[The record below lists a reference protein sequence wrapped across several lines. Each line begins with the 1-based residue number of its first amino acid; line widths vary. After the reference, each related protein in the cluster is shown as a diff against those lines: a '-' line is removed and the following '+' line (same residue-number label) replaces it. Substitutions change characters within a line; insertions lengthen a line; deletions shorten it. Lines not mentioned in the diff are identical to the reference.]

1 MSTIPASLFVQVTP
15 SVLPAGGAA
24 VSANCVV
31 MTESTRVPIDAVY
44 SFASADAVA
53 EFFGDGSTEARIA
66 GGGTNLGGGYFAG
79 FNNSSALP
87 GALLFAQWPKS
98 AVPGYIRGGDAG
110 AALTL
115 AQLQAITG
123 GLAVVVDG
131 ISRDYASIDLSGAAS
146 FSAAAGL
153 IETALN
159 ADLGTI
165 ASITASIASNV
176 LTVTAVG
183 SGTLAVGQL
192 VEGVGVDAGLY
203 ITEQLTGTAGGVGTY
218 QLSGTDTVASEAM
231 TTTGVDLAVTYDS
244 QSGGFVITS
253 GIDGAIGTVAYPS
266 GAGATSL
273 LLTQATGAVLSQ
285 GSDARTPA
293 EAMDAV
299 VEQTTNWVT
308 YMNATDPDSS
318 GNTNKLAFAAWK
330 NGYPDRYAYICWDT
344 DPLARLAPPQAT
356 TLGYLL
362 DANDD
367 SGTFLI
373 SELTDL
379 NQAAFVAGA
388 AASIDFE
395 ETNGRITFAFKSQD
409 GLVSDVTTQT
419 AAVNLGGNPQTAGDF
434 GNGYNYYGAVGAA
447 TSTFN
452 WLQRG
457 RVTGDF
463 AWFDSYIN
471 QIVMNNAF
479 QLALLELQ
487 NNAKSIPYTVA
498 GDNMIE
504 TALAGPI
511 QRFLRFG
518 AFAPGDI
525 TNAQKV
531 AVNTAAGANIS
542 DTLQSQGYYLQILPA
557 SGSQRASRT
566 SPPAKFWYLDRGSVQ
581 SISLDSIALQ

>member
-24 VSANCVV
+24 VDANCVV
-31 MTESTRVPIDAVY
+31 ITEDTRVPIDAVY
-44 SFASADAVA
+44 SFASAAAVA
-53 EFFGDGSTEARIA
+53 AFFGDGSTEARIA

-79 FNNSSALP
+79 FNNASALP

-131 ISRDYASIDLSGAAS
+131 ISRDYASIDLSGASS

-165 ASITASIASNV
+165 ADFTASIASNV
-176 LTVTAVG
+176 LTVTVVN
-183 SGTLAVGQL
+183 SGTLAAGQL
-192 VEGVGVDAGLY
+192 VEGVGVNAGLY

-253 GIDGAIGTVAYPS
+253 GISGDLGTVAYPS

-293 EAMDAV
+293 QAMDAV
-299 VEQTTNWVT
+299 VAQTTNWVT
-308 YMNATDPDSS
+308 YMNATNPDSS

-330 NGYPDRYAYICWDT
+330 NGYPNRYGYICWDT
-344 DPLARLAPPQAT
+344 DPLARSTPPQAT
-356 TLGYLL
+356 TLGALL
-362 DANDD
+362 AANDD
-367 SGTFLI
+367 SGTFLL

-379 NQAAFVAGA
+379 NQAAFVAGI
-388 AASIDFE
+388 AASIDFA
-395 ETNGRITFAFKSQD
+395 ETNGRTNFAFRSQS
-409 GLVSDVTTQT
+409 GLVSDVTTET
-419 AAVNLGGNPQTAGDF
+419 DAVNLCGSPQGDDF
-434 GNGYNYYGAVGAA
+434 GNRYNYYGAVGAA
-447 TSTFN
+447 TTEFN

-457 RVTGDF
+457 IVTGDF

-487 NNAKSIPYTVA
+487 DNAKSIPYTVA
-498 GDNMIE
+498 GYNLIE
-504 TALAGPI
+504 AALADPI
-511 QRFLRFG
+511 AQFLRFG
-518 AFAPGDI
+518 AFAPGEI

-531 AVNTAAGANIS
+531 AVNTAAGVSIAE
-542 DTLQSQGYYLQILPA
+542 TLQTQGYYLQVTPA
-557 SGSQRASRT
+557 SGTQRANRT
-566 SPPAKFWYLDRGSVQ
+566 SPPIKFWYLDRGSIQ
-581 SISLDSIALQ
+581 AISLDSIAVQ

>member
-24 VSANCVV
+24 VDANCVV
-31 MTESTRVPIDAVY
+31 VTENTRVPIDAVY
-44 SFASADAVA
+44 SFASAAAVA
-53 EFFGDGSTEARIA
+53 AFFGDGSTEARIA
-66 GGGTNLGGGYFAG
+66 GGGTDLGGGYFAG

-87 GALLFAQWPKS
+87 GALLFAQWNKED
-98 AVPGYIRGGDAG
+98 VPGYVRGGDAG

-123 GLAVVVDG
+123 ALAVVVDG
-131 ISRDYASIDLSGAAS
+131 ISRDYASIDLSGASS

-159 ADLGTI
+159 ADLTTI
-165 ASITASIASNV
+165 ASITASIAGTT
-176 LTVTAVG
+176 LTVSAVG
-183 SGTLAVGQL
+183 SGTLAPGQL
-192 VEGVGVDAGLY
+192 VEGTGVDAGLY
-203 ITEQLTGTAGGVGTY
+203 ILSQLTGTTGGVGTY
-218 QLSGTDTVASEAM
+218 QLSGTDTVGSEAM

-253 GIDGAIGTVAYPS
+253 GIDGDLGTVAFPS

-285 GSDARTPA
+285 GADARTPA

-308 YMNATDPDSS
+308 YLNATNPDAS

-330 NGYPDRYAYICWDT
+330 NGTPNRYAYICWDT
-344 DPLARLAPPQAT
+344 DALARSTPPQAT

-379 NQAAFVAGA
+379 NQAAFVAGV

-395 ETNGRITFAFKSQD
+395 ETNGRTDFAFRSQS
-409 GLVSDVTTQT
+409 GLVSDVTTET
-419 AAVNLGGNPQTAGDF
+419 AAVNLCGSPQGDDF
-434 GNGYNYYGAVGAA
+434 GNNYNYYGAVGAA
-447 TSTFN
+447 TTEFN

-457 RVTGDF
+457 IVTGDF
-463 AWFDSYIN
+463 RWFDSYVN

-487 NNAKSIPYTVA
+487 NNAKSIPYTVS
-498 GDNMIE
+498 GYNLVE
-504 TALAGPI
+504 TALADPI
-511 QRFLRFG
+511 AQFLRFG

-531 AVNTAAGANIS
+531 AVNTAAGINIAE
-542 DTLQSQGYYLQILPA
+542 TLQTQGYYLQVSAA
-557 SGSQRASRT
+557 SGAQRSGRT
-566 SPPAKFWYLDRGSVQ
+566 SPPIKFWYLDRGSIQ
-581 SISLDSIALQ
+581 AISLDSIALQ